1 MSVDIGTAEG
11 HIILDTSG
19 FVAPLQTAQRDVRNF
34 ASDIALQIGGAMQT
48 LGNTI
53 ANIGNTITKYISAPL
68 QDFAKSAFSEMAEF
82 EHGMN
87 RAGVIAGAT
96 AEEMVALTNKAKEMG
111 RTTKFTA
118 TEASEAYQ
126 YMGMAGW
133 KSQQMLEGLPGIMYL
148 AAASGEDLASV
159 SDIVTDALTAFKY
172 EAKDSAHFADVLTA
186 VTLNSNTTVGMLGEA
201 FKYCAANAGILGY
214 SVEDVGVVLGIA
226 ANNGIKASQAGTALG
241 TSLLRM
247 SYAPGQVAN
256 AMEEMGLSMYNADGS
271 AKDLITYVREM
282 RKAFRGL
289 DTQTKIVNLGIITGA
304 RGMKLWAGEITA
316 SDEEFEKFIGIL
328 ERCNGKAKETADL
341 MLNDFLGAWEL
352 LKSAISGFKLQFTED
367 ILPLFTGIVRKIT
380 DFVASISELDG
391 GARKAVLAFVAFG
404 AAIGPLVAS
413 FGGIIALLGGAVVGV
428 GFLVSSIGTLSAAIG
443 ISATAFTGWG
453 AAILAGVAAIG
464 GIIAAFIAAFADLMI
479 NNEEFYNDFMSII
492 NDIRKTLS
500 EFKAEIV
507 GTFEEMGAGNLSFTE
522 ALSMAWITVKN
533 LIAPILLWLAE
544 SVRNTINY
552 ITSIAKGFTE
562 ILNGLA
568 LIFQGNFKE
577 GLSKFFAGIGELIA
591 GFFDGLIQM
600 VFSQVKAIIGIF
612 QSVGKSE
619 EEIAK
624 KSEKIDD
631 IFTESAKKRE
641 EYKNKAIKSEKEQTK
656 ETIEERERRLEG
668 ILEAYKKTGTKTE
681 AEDRFIQEKQEEL
694 NKQHLD
700 RFENT
705 AKQLPG
711 IIADQREPMR
721 IEADKIGTAL
731 IDEGD
736 IAGAGYIGIMD
747 AHLSHLEGIFND
759 YLSDALDV
767 VDDFSASFQESGKN
781 SAEAFS
787 GAMIAELQKLPGSF
801 TTQLNS
807 VLATTKDWVAN
818 MSKEAAKLPGS
829 FTTQLNSVLTNTK
842 TWSANMAKEA
852 ANMATT
858 FNTNA
863 AKTASDLST
872 KLNNNLNASLNT
884 ASSWVTKMGKKGSE
898 GAKLFLDYM
907 LSAVDAQGSE
917 IEKFGKEIAEHLTM
931 GIESHADWIKDRL
944 KSTYYKIIDEMEED
958 MGISN
963 RRSNSATAK
972 AASFAYAGDYSL
984 GYGTI
989 AGTTAQKTASG
1000 TAAQTTANTINFYS
1014 PKAIDEVE
1022 ASRLLRKTQQ
1032 DMLLGF

>member
-19 FVAPLQTAQRDVRNF
+19 FVTPLQTAQRDVHNF
-34 ASDIALQIGGAMQT
+34 ASDIAVKIGGAMQT

-53 ANIGNTITKYISAPL
+53 SNIGNTITKYISAPL
-68 QDFAKSAFSEMAEF
+68 QDFAKSAFSEIAEF
-82 EHGMN
+82 DDTMN
-87 RAGVIAGAT
+87 RAAILTKAQGDQLA
-96 AEEMVALTNKAKEMG
+96 ALTEKAKEMG

-118 TEASEAYQ
+118 TQAAEAYQ
-126 YMGMAGW
+126 YMGLAGW
-133 KSQQMLEGLPGIMYL
+133 DSQQAIDGLEGIMNL

-159 SDIVTDALTAFKY
+159 TDIVTDALTAMGLK
-172 EAKDSAHFADVLTA
+172 ASDSAHFADVLTA
-186 VTLNSNTTVGMLGEA
+186 ATLNSNTTIGMLGEA
-201 FKYCAANAGILGY
+201 FKYAAPTAGAMHYSIEDLTLALGLMANAGIKG
-214 SVEDVGVVLGIA
+214 A
-226 ANNGIKASQAGTALG
+226 QAGT
-241 TSLLRM
+241 SLRTAIQRM
-247 SYAPGQVAN
+247 TVAPGPVAVE
-256 AMEEMGLSMYNADGS
+256 MEKLGLSVYNADRS
-271 AKDLITYVREM
+271 AKPLSQLLEELRG
-282 RKAFRGL
+282 KFRGL
-289 DTQTKIVNLGIITGA
+289 DDQTKLTAESIILGA
-304 RGMKLWAGEITA
+304 RAMTGIGAIIETSEEDYNRFKKVLEDAEGTA
-316 SDEEFEKFIGIL
+316 RRVADKML
-328 ERCNGKAKETADL
+328 ESFTGRLT
-341 MLNDFLGAWEL
+341 L
-352 LKSAISGFKLQFTED
+352 LQSAISGFKMQFAQD
-367 ILPLFTGIVRKIT
+367 VLPFLSGVVNKMI
-380 DFVASISELDG
+380 DFVNSVSKLEG
-391 GARKAVLAFVAFG
+391 GTRKAVLAFIAFG

-413 FGGIIALLGGAVVGV
+413 FGGVIALLGSAIVSV
-428 GFLVSSIGTLSAAIG
+428 GFLVSSIGTLSAAVG
-443 ISATAFTGWG
+443 ISAAAFTGWG
-453 AAILAGVAAIG
+453 AAILAGIAAIG
-464 GIIAAFIAAFADLMI
+464 GVIATFIAAFADLMI

-500 EFKAEIV
+500 EFKAEIT

-522 ALSMAWITVKN
+522 ALSMAWIAVKN

-544 SVRNTINY
+544 SVKNTINY

-577 GLSKFFAGIGELIA
+577 GLSKFFTGIGDLIV

-600 VFSQVKAIIGIF
+600 AISQVKAIVGIF
-612 QSVGKSE
+612 QSIGKSKK
-619 EEIAK
+619 EIAK
-624 KSEKIDD
+624 KSAEVDD

-656 ETIEERERRLEG
+656 ETELQLAKRLV
-668 ILEAYKKTGTKTE
+668 A
-681 AEDRFIQEKQEEL
+681 QEEAL
-694 NKQHLD
+694 KKSGFNYEESNRLD
-700 RFENT
+700 LESQKAFGEKCLQTAQDT

-721 IEADKIGTAL
+721 VEADKIGTDL

-801 TTQLNS
+801 TTQLNA

-818 MSKEAAKLPGS
+818 MAKEAAKLPGS
-829 FTTQLNSVLTNTK
+829 FTTQLNSVLTITK

-852 ANMATT
+852 ASMAST

-884 ASSWVTKMGKKGSE
+884 ASSWTTKMGKKGAE

-907 LSAVDAQGSE
+907 LSAVDSQGAE
-917 IEKFGKEIAEHLTM
+917 IERFGKEIAEHLTV
-931 GIESHADWIKDRL
+931 GIQNHSDWIKDRL
-944 KSTYYKIIDEMEED
+944 KSTYYKIIDDMEED
-958 MGISN
+958 MGLSD
-963 RRSNSATAK
+963 RRSDSVAAK

-989 AGTTAQKTASG
+989 AGTTAQRATSAA
-1000 TAAQTTANTINFYS
+1000 AAQTTANTINFYS
-1014 PKAIDEVE
+1014 PKAIDEIE

>member
-19 FVAPLQTAQRDVRNF
+19 FVVPLQTAQRDVHNF
-34 ASDIALQIGGAMQT
+34 ASDIAVKIGGAMQT

-53 ANIGNTITKYISAPL
+53 SNIGNTITKYISAPL
-68 QDFAKSAFSEMAEF
+68 QDFAKSAFSEIAEF
-82 EHGMN
+82 DDSMN
-87 RAGVIAGAT
+87 RAAILTKAQGDQLT
-96 AEEMVALTNKAKEMG
+96 ALTEKAKEMG

-118 TEASEAYQ
+118 TQAAEAYQ
-126 YMGMAGW
+126 YMGLAGW
-133 KSQQMLEGLPGIMYL
+133 DSQQAIDGLEGIMNL

-159 SDIVTDALTAFKY
+159 TDIVTDALTAMGLK
-172 EAKDSAHFADVLTA
+172 ASDSAHFADVLTA
-186 VTLNSNTTVGMLGEA
+186 ATLNSNTTIGMLGEA
-201 FKYCAANAGILGY
+201 FKYAAPTAGAMHYSIEDLTLALGLMANAGIKG
-214 SVEDVGVVLGIA
+214 A
-226 ANNGIKASQAGTALG
+226 QAGT
-241 TSLLRM
+241 SLRTAIQRM
-247 SYAPGQVAN
+247 TVAPGQVAVE
-256 AMEEMGLSMYNADGS
+256 MEKLGLSVYNADRS
-271 AKDLITYVREM
+271 AKPLSQLLEELRG
-282 RKAFRGL
+282 KFRGL
-289 DTQTKIVNLGIITGA
+289 DDQTKLTAESIILGA
-304 RGMKLWAGEITA
+304 RAMTGIGAIIETSEEDYNRFKKVLEDAEGTA
-316 SDEEFEKFIGIL
+316 RRVADKML
-328 ERCNGKAKETADL
+328 ESFTGRLT
-341 MLNDFLGAWEL
+341 L
-352 LKSAISGFKLQFTED
+352 LQSAISGFKMQFAQD
-367 ILPLFTGIVRKIT
+367 VLPFLSGVVNKMI
-380 DFVASISELDG
+380 DFVNSVSKLEG
-391 GARKAVLAFVAFG
+391 GTRKAVLAFIAFG

-413 FGGIIALLGGAVVGV
+413 FGGVIALLGSAIVSV
-428 GFLVSSIGTLSAAIG
+428 GFLVSSIGTLSAAVG
-443 ISATAFTGWG
+443 ISAAAFTGWG
-453 AAILAGVAAIG
+453 AAILAGIAAIG
-464 GIIAAFIAAFADLMI
+464 GVIATFIAAFADLMI

-500 EFKAEIV
+500 EFKAEIT

-522 ALSMAWITVKN
+522 ALSMAWIAVKN

-552 ITSIAKGFTE
+552 ITSIAKGFAE

-577 GLSKFFAGIGELIA
+577 GLSKFFTGIGDLIV

-600 VFSQVKAIIGIF
+600 AISQVKAIVGIF
-612 QSVGKSE
+612 QSIGKSK

-624 KSEKIDD
+624 KSAEVDD

-656 ETIEERERRLEG
+656 ETELQLAKRLV
-668 ILEAYKKTGTKTE
+668 A
-681 AEDRFIQEKQEEL
+681 QEEAL
-694 NKQHLD
+694 KKSGFNYEESNRLD
-700 RFENT
+700 LESQKAFGEKYLQTAQDT

-721 IEADKIGTAL
+721 VEADKIGTDL

-767 VDDFSASFQESGKN
+767 VDDFSANFQESGKN

-801 TTQLNS
+801 TTQLNA

-818 MSKEAAKLPGS
+818 MAKEAAKLPGS
-829 FTTQLNSVLTNTK
+829 FTTQLNSVLTITK

-858 FNTNA
+858 FNANA

-872 KLNNNLNASLNT
+872 KLNNNLNASLTT
-884 ASSWVTKMGKKGSE
+884 ANSWVTKMGKKGAE

-907 LSAVDAQGSE
+907 LSAVDSQGAE
-917 IEKFGKEIAEHLTM
+917 IERFGKAIAEYLTV
-931 GIESHADWIKDRL
+931 GIQNHSDWIKDRL
-944 KSTYYKIIDEMEED
+944 KSTYYKVIDDMEED
-958 MGISN
+958 MGLSD
-963 RRSNSATAK
+963 RRSDSVAAK

-989 AGTTAQKTASG
+989 AGTTAQRATSAA
-1000 TAAQTTANTINFYS
+1000 AAQTTTSTINFYS
-1014 PKAIDEVE
+1014 PRAIDEIE

>member
-19 FVAPLQTAQRDVRNF
+19 FVVPLQTAQRDVHNF
-34 ASDIALQIGGAMQT
+34 ASDIAVKIGGAMQT

-53 ANIGNTITKYISAPL
+53 SNIGNTITKYISAPL

-82 EHGMN
+82 DDSMN
-87 RAGVIAGAT
+87 RAAILTKAQGDQLT
-96 AEEMVALTNKAKEMG
+96 ALTEKAKEMG

-118 TEASEAYQ
+118 TQAAEAYQ
-126 YMGMAGW
+126 YMGLAGW
-133 KSQQMLEGLPGIMYL
+133 DSQQAIDGLEGIMNL

-159 SDIVTDALTAFKY
+159 TDIVTDALTAMGLK
-172 EAKDSAHFADVLTA
+172 ASDSAHFADVLTA
-186 VTLNSNTTVGMLGEA
+186 ATLNSNTTIGMLGEA
-201 FKYCAANAGILGY
+201 FKYAAPTAGAMHYSIEDLTLALGLMANAGIKG
-214 SVEDVGVVLGIA
+214 A
-226 ANNGIKASQAGTALG
+226 QAGT
-241 TSLLRM
+241 SLRTAIQRM
-247 SYAPGQVAN
+247 TVAPGQVAVE
-256 AMEEMGLSMYNADGS
+256 MEKLGLSVYNADRS
-271 AKDLITYVREM
+271 AKPLSQLLEELRG
-282 RKAFRGL
+282 KFRGL
-289 DTQTKIVNLGIITGA
+289 DDQTKLTAESIILGA
-304 RGMKLWAGEITA
+304 RAMTGIGAIIETSEEDYNRFKKVLEDAEGTA
-316 SDEEFEKFIGIL
+316 RRVADKML
-328 ERCNGKAKETADL
+328 ESFTGRLT
-341 MLNDFLGAWEL
+341 L
-352 LKSAISGFKLQFTED
+352 LQSAISGFKMQFAQD
-367 ILPLFTGIVRKIT
+367 VLPFLSGVVNKMI
-380 DFVASISELDG
+380 DFVNSVSKLEG
-391 GARKAVLAFVAFG
+391 GTRKAVLAFIAFG

-413 FGGIIALLGGAVVGV
+413 FGGVIALLGSAIVSV
-428 GFLVSSIGTLSAAIG
+428 GFLVSSIGTLSAAVG
-443 ISATAFTGWG
+443 ISAAAFTGWG
-453 AAILAGVAAIG
+453 AAILAGIAAIG
-464 GIIAAFIAAFADLMI
+464 GVIATFIAAFADLMI

-522 ALSMAWITVKN
+522 ALSMAWIAVKN

-544 SVRNTINY
+544 SVKNTINY

-577 GLSKFFAGIGELIA
+577 GLSKFFTGIGDLIV

-600 VFSQVKAIIGIF
+600 AISQVKAIVGIF
-612 QSVGKSE
+612 QSIGKSK

-624 KSEKIDD
+624 KSAEVDD

-656 ETIEERERRLEG
+656 ETELQLAKRLV
-668 ILEAYKKTGTKTE
+668 A
-681 AEDRFIQEKQEEL
+681 QEEAL
-694 NKQHLD
+694 KKSGFNYEESNRLD
-700 RFENT
+700 LESQKAFGEKYLQTAQDT

-721 IEADKIGTAL
+721 VEADKIGTDL

-801 TTQLNS
+801 TTQLNA

-818 MSKEAAKLPGS
+818 MAKEAAKLPGS
-829 FTTQLNSVLTNTK
+829 FTTQLNSVLTITK

-852 ANMATT
+852 ANMAST

-884 ASSWVTKMGKKGSE
+884 ANSWATKMGKKGAE

-907 LSAVDAQGSE
+907 LSAVDSQGAE
-917 IEKFGKEIAEHLTM
+917 IERFGKEIAEHLTV
-931 GIESHADWIKDRL
+931 GIQNHSDWIKDRL
-944 KSTYYKIIDEMEED
+944 KSTYYKIIDDMEED
-958 MGISN
+958 MGLSD
-963 RRSNSATAK
+963 RRSDSVAAK

-989 AGTTAQKTASG
+989 AGTTAQRATSAA
-1000 TAAQTTANTINFYS
+1000 AAQTTANTINFYS

>member
-19 FVAPLQTAQRDVRNF
+19 FVVPLQTAQRDVHNF
-34 ASDIALQIGGAMQT
+34 ASDIAVKIGGAMQT

-53 ANIGNTITKYISAPL
+53 SNIGNTITKYISATL
-68 QDFAKSAFSEMAEF
+68 QNFAKSAFSEIAEF
-82 EHGMN
+82 DDAMN
-87 RAGVIAGAT
+87 RAAILTKAQGDQLT
-96 AEEMVALTNKAKEMG
+96 ALTEKAKEMG

-118 TEASEAYQ
+118 TQAAEAYQ
-126 YMGMAGW
+126 YMGLAGW
-133 KSQQMLEGLPGIMYL
+133 DSQQAIDGLEGVMNL

-159 SDIVTDALTAFKY
+159 TDIVTDALTAMGLK
-172 EAKDSAHFADVLTA
+172 ASDSAHFADVLTA
-186 VTLNSNTTVGMLGEA
+186 ATLNSNTTIGMLGEA
-201 FKYCAANAGILGY
+201 FKYAAPTAGAMHYSIEDLTLALGLMANAGIKG
-214 SVEDVGVVLGIA
+214 A
-226 ANNGIKASQAGTALG
+226 QAGT
-241 TSLLRM
+241 SLRTAIQRM
-247 SYAPGQVAN
+247 TVAPGQVAVE
-256 AMEEMGLSMYNADGS
+256 MEKLGLSVYNADRS
-271 AKDLITYVREM
+271 AKPLSQLLEELRG
-282 RKAFRGL
+282 KFRGL
-289 DTQTKIVNLGIITGA
+289 DDQTKLTAESIILGA
-304 RGMKLWAGEITA
+304 RAMTGIGAIIETSEEDYNRFKKVLEDAEGTA
-316 SDEEFEKFIGIL
+316 RRVADKML
-328 ERCNGKAKETADL
+328 ESFTGRLT
-341 MLNDFLGAWEL
+341 L
-352 LKSAISGFKLQFTED
+352 LQSAISGFKMQFAQD
-367 ILPLFTGIVRKIT
+367 VLPFLSSVVNKMI
-380 DFVASISELDG
+380 DFVNSVSKLDSG
-391 GARKAVLAFVAFG
+391 TRKAVLAFVAFG

-413 FGGIIALLGGAVVGV
+413 FGGVVALLGSVIVSV
-428 GFLVSSIGTLSAAIG
+428 GFLVSSIGTLSAAVG
-443 ISATAFTGWG
+443 ISAAAFTGWG
-453 AAILAGVAAIG
+453 AAILAGIAAIG
-464 GIIAAFIAAFADLMI
+464 GVIATFIAAFADLMI

-522 ALSMAWITVKN
+522 ALSMAWIAVKN

-552 ITSIAKGFTE
+552 ITSIAKGFAE
-562 ILNGLA
+562 IINGIA

-577 GLSKFFAGIGELIA
+577 GLSKFFTGIGDLIV

-600 VFSQVKAIIGIF
+600 AISQVKAIVGIF
-612 QSVGKSE
+612 QSIGKSK

-624 KSEKIDD
+624 KSAEVDD

-656 ETIEERERRLEG
+656 ETELQLAKRLV
-668 ILEAYKKTGTKTE
+668 A
-681 AEDRFIQEKQEEL
+681 QEEAL
-694 NKQHLD
+694 KKSGFNYEESNRIDLESQKAFGEKYLQTAQD
-700 RFENT
+700 T

-721 IEADKIGTAL
+721 VEADKIGTDL

-801 TTQLNS
+801 TTQLNA
-807 VLATTKDWVAN
+807 VLATTKDWVTN

-829 FTTQLNSVLTNTK
+829 FTTQLNSVLTITK

-852 ANMATT
+852 ASMAFT

-884 ASSWVTKMGKKGSE
+884 ASSWVTKMGKKGAE

-907 LSAVDAQGSE
+907 LSAVDSQGAE
-917 IEKFGKEIAEHLTM
+917 IERFGKEIAEHLTV
-931 GIESHADWIKDRL
+931 GIQNHSDWIKDRL
-944 KSTYYKIIDEMEED
+944 KSTYYKIIDDMEED
-958 MGISN
+958 MGLSD
-963 RRSNSATAK
+963 RRSDSVAAK

-989 AGTTAQKTASG
+989 AGTTAQRATSAA
-1000 TAAQTTANTINFYS
+1000 AAQTTANTINFYS

>member
-1 MSVDIGTAEG
+1 MSVDIGVAEG

-34 ASDIALQIGGAMQT
+34 ASDVALQIGGAMQT

-96 AEEMVALTNKAKEMG
+96 ADEMVLLTEKAKEMG

-118 TEASEAYQ
+118 TQASEAYQ

-133 KSQQMLEGLPGIMYL
+133 KTQQMLEGLPGIMYL

-172 EAKDSAHFADVLTA
+172 EAKDAGHFADVLTA
-186 VTLNSNTTVGMLGEA
+186 ITLNSNTTVGMLGEA

-214 SVEDVGVVLGIA
+214 SIEDVGVLLGIA

-256 AMEEMGLSMYNADGS
+256 AMKEMGLSMYNADGS
-271 AKDLITYVREM
+271 AKDLITYTREM
-282 RKAFRGL
+282 REAFRGL

-316 SDEEFEKFIGIL
+316 TDEEFEDFIKIL
-328 ERCNGKAKETADL
+328 ERCDGKAKETADL
-341 MLNDFLGAWEL
+341 MLNDLLGAWEL

-367 ILPLFTGIVRKIT
+367 ILPLFTGIIRRIT
-380 DFVASISELDG
+380 SFVASISELDS
-391 GARKAVLAFVAFG
+391 GARKAVLALVAFG

-413 FGGIIALLGGAVVGV
+413 FGGVVTLLGGAVVSI
-428 GFLVSSIGTLSAAIG
+428 GFLVSSIGTLSAAVG

-453 AAILAGVAAIG
+453 AAILAGIAAIAG
-464 GIIAAFIAAFADLMI
+464 VIATFTAAFVDLMA
-479 NNEEFYNDFMSII
+479 NNEEFYNEFMSVID
-492 NDIRKTLS
+492 DIKQAFFDL
-500 EFKAEIV
+500 KAEFDKV
-507 GTFEEMGAGNLSFTE
+507 LADMGASNLSFTE
-522 ALSMAWITVKN
+522 ALSMAWVMIKN
-533 LIAPILLWLAE
+533 LIAPILLWLVE
-544 SVRNTINY
+544 NVRNAFNY
-552 ITSIAKGFTE
+552 ITTIVKGFLQ
-562 ILNGLA
+562 IIDGLVLLFKGDFEGA
-568 LIFQGNFKE
+568 LSAI
-577 GLSKFFAGIGELIA
+577 FAGLFDMVQ
-591 GFFDGLIQM
+591 GFFVNLIQM
-600 VFSQVKAIIGIF
+600 AITQVKAIVGIF
-612 QSVGKSE
+612 QAAGKSE

-624 KSEKIDD
+624 KSAQIDNV
-631 IFTESAKKRE
+631 FSESAKKRE
-641 EYKNKAIKSEKEQTK
+641 EYKNRAIKSEKELTK

-668 ILEAYKKTGTKTE
+668 ILDAYKKTGTKTE

-721 IEADKIGTAL
+721 IEADKIGTDL
-731 IDEGD
+731 ITEGD

-767 VDDFSASFQESGKN
+767 VDDFADSFQESGTN
-781 SAEAFS
+781 SAETFS
-787 GAMIAELQKLPGSF
+787 NAIITELQKLPGNF
-801 TTQLNS
+801 TTQLNA
-807 VLATTKDWVAN
+807 VLTTTKN
-818 MSKEAAKLPGS
+818 
-829 FTTQLNSVLTNTK
+829 
-842 TWSANMAKEA
+842 WSANMAKEA
-852 ANMATT
+852 LNMATT
-858 FNTNA
+858 FNANA
-863 AKTASDLST
+863 AKTAADLST
-872 KLNNNLNASLNT
+872 KLNNNLNASLST
-884 ASSWVTKMGKKGSE
+884 ANSWVTKMGKKGAE
-898 GAKLFLDYM
+898 GAKLFLSYM
-907 LSAVDAQGSE
+907 LDAVDAQGAE
-917 IEKFGKEIAEHLTM
+917 IEKFGKDIAEHLTV
-931 GIESHADWIKDRL
+931 GIENHSEWIKNRL
-944 KSTYYKIIDEMEED
+944 KPAYYKIIDEMEAE
-958 MGISN
+958 MGITGKKGS
-963 RRSNSATAK
+963 STAAK
-972 AASFAYAGDYSL
+972 AADVAYAGDYSL

-989 AGTTAQKTASG
+989 AGTTAQRTA
-1000 TAAQTTANTINFYS
+1000 TAAAVQTTANTINFYS

>member
-19 FVAPLQTAQRDVRNF
+19 FVVPLQTAQRDVHNF
-34 ASDIALQIGGAMQT
+34 ASDIAVKIGGAMQT

-53 ANIGNTITKYISAPL
+53 SNIGNTITKYISAPL
-68 QDFAKSAFSEMAEF
+68 QNFAKSAFSEIAEF
-82 EHGMN
+82 DDAMN
-87 RAGVIAGAT
+87 RAAILTKAQGDQLT
-96 AEEMVALTNKAKEMG
+96 ALTEKAKEMG

-118 TEASEAYQ
+118 TQAAEAYQ
-126 YMGMAGW
+126 YMGLAGW
-133 KSQQMLEGLPGIMYL
+133 DSQQAIDGLEGIMNL

-159 SDIVTDALTAFKY
+159 TDIVTDALTAMGLK
-172 EAKDSAHFADVLTA
+172 ASDSAHFADVLTA
-186 VTLNSNTTVGMLGEA
+186 ATLNSNTTIGMLGEA
-201 FKYCAANAGILGY
+201 FKYAAPTAGAMHYSIEDLTLALGLMANAGIKG
-214 SVEDVGVVLGIA
+214 A
-226 ANNGIKASQAGTALG
+226 QAGT
-241 TSLLRM
+241 SLRTAIQRM
-247 SYAPGQVAN
+247 TVAPGQVAVE
-256 AMEEMGLSMYNADGS
+256 MEKLGLSVYNADRS
-271 AKDLITYVREM
+271 AKPLSQLLEELRG
-282 RKAFRGL
+282 KFRGL
-289 DTQTKIVNLGIITGA
+289 DDQTKLTAESIILGA
-304 RGMKLWAGEITA
+304 RAMTGIGAIIETSEEDYNRFKKVLEDAEGTA
-316 SDEEFEKFIGIL
+316 RRVADKML
-328 ERCNGKAKETADL
+328 ESFTGRLT
-341 MLNDFLGAWEL
+341 L
-352 LKSAISGFKLQFTED
+352 LQSAISGFKMQFAQD
-367 ILPLFTGIVRKIT
+367 VLPFLSSVVNKMI
-380 DFVASISELDG
+380 DFVNSVSKLDSG
-391 GARKAVLAFVAFG
+391 TRKAVLAFVAFG

-413 FGGIIALLGGAVVGV
+413 FGGVVALLGSVIVSV
-428 GFLVSSIGTLSAAIG
+428 GFLVSSIGTLSAAVG
-443 ISATAFTGWG
+443 ISAAAFTGWG
-453 AAILAGVAAIG
+453 AAILAGIAAIG
-464 GIIAAFIAAFADLMI
+464 GVIATFIAAFADLMI

-500 EFKAEIV
+500 EFKAEII

-522 ALSMAWITVKN
+522 ALSMAWIAVKN

-552 ITSIAKGFTE
+552 ITSIAKGFAE
-562 ILNGLA
+562 IINGIA

-577 GLSKFFAGIGELIA
+577 GLSKFFTGIGDLIV

-600 VFSQVKAIIGIF
+600 AISQVKAIVGIF
-612 QSVGKSE
+612 QSIGKSK

-624 KSEKIDD
+624 KSAEVDD

-656 ETIEERERRLEG
+656 ETELQLAKRLV
-668 ILEAYKKTGTKTE
+668 A
-681 AEDRFIQEKQEEL
+681 QEEAL
-694 NKQHLD
+694 KKSGFNYEESNRIDLESQKAFGEKYLQTAQD
-700 RFENT
+700 T

-721 IEADKIGTAL
+721 VEADKIGTDL

-801 TTQLNS
+801 TTQLNA
-807 VLATTKDWVAN
+807 VLATTKDWVTN

-829 FTTQLNSVLTNTK
+829 FTTQLNSVLTITK

-852 ANMATT
+852 ASMAFT

-884 ASSWVTKMGKKGSE
+884 ASSWVTKMGKKGAE

-907 LSAVDAQGSE
+907 LSAVDSQGAE
-917 IEKFGKEIAEHLTM
+917 IERFGKEIAEHLTV
-931 GIESHADWIKDRL
+931 GIQNHSDWIKDRL
-944 KSTYYKIIDEMEED
+944 KSTYYKIIDDMEED
-958 MGISN
+958 MGLSD
-963 RRSNSATAK
+963 RRSDSVAAK

-989 AGTTAQKTASG
+989 AGTTAQRATSAA
-1000 TAAQTTANTINFYS
+1000 AAQTTANTINFYS